1 MQRKG
6 KGKGK
11 KPVADWD
18 AVSKSKPLQN
28 GWRITGTA
36 VAAAA
41 CVAVVSAAIFVN
53 TLGHDF
59 TVDDESTILTYKA
72 VRDHD
77 GPIGTIFT
85 HDYWGTPMHSAD
97 SHKSFR
103 PITTLSFRMSHYLYG
118 WSLEYW
124 HAENIILHSAVSV
137 VFFAVTHVVSD
148 GDLVLSFMSSM
159 LFATHPVHVEA
170 VASLAHRA
178 ELFCALFFLL
188 AFLAFL
194 GSRGSTSTNLPW
206 LVAACTFYTLSA
218 LSKEIGFTLLGITV
232 VYGFANCFNQRG
244 NMGSFIFQNSAIA
257 MTAFVIL
264 GWRAQLSGNSVA
276 PIIPWMDNPA
286 GWQPSLFTRCLSYM
300 YQHTVQAGLLIL
312 PLHLRMDYRLVSCS
326 LHATA
331 HTFAP
336 ASPDYITV
344 VHSIADSR
352 NLGSALLYGA
362 VVVSGLWALHG
373 SLVT

>member
-77 GPIGTIFT
+77 GPIGTIFA

-178 ELFCALFFLL
+178 ELFCALFFL
-188 AFLAFL
+188 A
-194 GSRGSTSTNLPW
+194 G
-206 LVAACTFYTLSA
+206 V
-218 LSKEIGFTLLGITV
+218 LGILGKSWQYISQLAVAGCCLHVLHTLCAV
-232 VYGFANCFNQRG
+232 QRNWIYFAWYHSCVRLRELLQPTRKYGKLHLPKLSHCDD
-244 NMGSFIFQNSAIA
+244 SICNSW
-257 MTAFVIL
+257 MESTAL
-264 GWRAQLSGNSVA
+264 RELSGAHHTLDGQSGRMAAKSV
-276 PIIPWMDNPA
+276 
-286 GWQPSLFTRCLSYM
+286 
-300 YQHTVQAGLLIL
+300 HTVPFVYVPAYSTGWPPYPSAAFTNGL
-312 PLHLRMDYRLVSCS
+312 
-326 LHATA
+326 
-331 HTFAP
+331 
-336 ASPDYITV
+336 
-344 VHSIADSR
+344 
-352 NLGSALLYGA
+352 
-362 VVVSGLWALHG
+362 
-373 SLVT
+373 